1 MMDIFFAIKRRSFSL
16 KVYGKV
22 FQNRSSKTYGR
33 QPEKNEIIWSV

>member
-1 MMDIFFAIKRRSFSL
+1 MMKIFSSIKRRSFPL
-16 KVYGKV
+16 KVYGKA

>member
-1 MMDIFFAIKRRSFSL
+1 MKIFFSIKRRSFSL

-33 QPEKNEIIWSV
+33 QSDKNEIVWSV